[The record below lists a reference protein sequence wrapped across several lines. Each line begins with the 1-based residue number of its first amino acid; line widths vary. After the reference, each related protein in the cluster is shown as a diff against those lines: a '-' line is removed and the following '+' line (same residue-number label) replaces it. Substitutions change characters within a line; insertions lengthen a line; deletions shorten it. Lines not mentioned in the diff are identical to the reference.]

1 MALRETPLPR
11 ALYRPNLLWGAERR
25 LALLLVIVTGGLGFT
40 ALNIPTII
48 FCGVMWFFGMAA
60 LRMMGKV
67 DPDLSSV
74 FLRSIRYNA
83 YYAARSHPARIN
95 AGKGRV

>member
-40 ALNIPTII
+40 ALNIPTILLCTAI
-48 FCGVMWFFGMAA
+48 WFVGIAA
-60 LRMMGKV
+60 LRMMAKV
-67 DPDLSSV
+67 DADLSSV
-74 FLRSIRYNA
+74 FLRSVRYNA
-83 YYAARSHPARIN
+83 YYPARSHPARIN